1 MKHARADYNRIQD
14 PANKIPQD
22 EPVFLLLAQDSIA
35 PKAVR
40 WWAGM
45 AKFLGA
51 KDNIVNMA
59 VRQAHEMELWQ
70 LKHGKKLPDM
80 PEGM

>member
-1 MKHARADYNRIQD
+1 
-14 PANKIPQD
+14 
-22 EPVFLLLAQDSIA
+22 
-35 PKAVR
+35 
-40 WWAGM
+40 M

-59 VRQAHEMELWQ
+59 IRQANEMELWQ